1 MRRIAA
7 TIVLCVLVAP
17 PAIAAADADTLDA
30 RDHDEPALVRAEV
43 RVGYGLAVG
52 GGSGR
57 ASVRG
62 SPLVLAA
69 RAAVA
74 IREEPRMSG
83 YGGLVVETL
92 DRTGIGGDAGVSL
105 EPSPRNRLRAGAV
118 AMVAPYRLYGGE
130 VGGGHCFASGPTHV
144 CLDLDASVFV
154 AGTDLPSGG
163 AALQVLVGLGVGFDA
178 Y

>member
-1 MRRIAA
+1 MPRIAA
-7 TIVLCVLVAP
+7 SIVLFVLVAP
-17 PAIAAADADTLDA
+17 PVIAASDVGTHD
-30 RDHDEPALVRAEV
+30 RDDEPALIRAEV
-43 RVGYGLAVG
+43 RAGYGLSVG
-52 GGSGR
+52 GGAGR
-57 ASVRG
+57 ASVRS
-62 SPLVLAA
+62 SPLVLSA

-92 DRTGIGGDAGVSL
+92 DRTGVGGEAGVTL
-105 EPSPRNRLRAGAV
+105 EPSARNRLRAGAI
-118 AMVAPYRLYGGE
+118 AMVAPYRLYGGAL
-130 VGGGHCFASGPTHV
+130 GGGHCFVPGATHV

-163 AALQVLVGLGVGFDA
+163 AALQIVVGLGVGFDA